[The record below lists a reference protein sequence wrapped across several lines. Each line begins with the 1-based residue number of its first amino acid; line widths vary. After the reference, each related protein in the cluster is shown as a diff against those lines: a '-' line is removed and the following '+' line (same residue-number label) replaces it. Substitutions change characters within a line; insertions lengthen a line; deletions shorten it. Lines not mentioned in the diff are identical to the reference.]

1 MEICPP
7 FGNGITLIL
16 MSKYIVSARKYRPT
30 RFDEVVGQDH
40 IIRTLK
46 NAVASGKIAQA
57 YLFCGPRGVGKTTCA
72 RILAKSINCEN
83 PGEGSE
89 ACGECPSCRAFQ
101 SQASFNIHELDAA
114 SNNSVDDMR
123 ALTEQVR
130 YPPQSGKYKIYIID
144 EVHMLS
150 QAAFNAFLKTL
161 EEPPPYAVFILA
173 TTEKHRILPT
183 ILSRCQIFDFNRIEV
198 PAIVAHLKDVAARE
212 ELEYEED
219 ALHIIAQ
226 KADGALRD
234 ALSIFDR
241 LVSFSEG
248 RLSYEQ
254 VLRNLNILDYDYY
267 FRISEAI
274 VSEDHALLLR
284 YFDEILRKGF
294 EGETFINGLAQHFRD
309 LLMCKEKETLPLLEL
324 SENLKERYA
333 DQAAYIPS
341 GLLLSAL
348 DLANKAGIEYRY
360 SKNKRL
366 GIELALLKMCY
377 LFRALESPEL
387 ETENDTALKKKRSPE
402 PVEEKEDPGPAP
414 TVSEDKEKE
423 NAAPPA
429 GPETGPLKKPIRK
442 KEEKAGR
449 ENPPRAAKA
458 AKSSIPSH
466 EELMNELLLERTAA
480 AARADSQP
488 DKQVLRP
495 NIAEDRLSAAWKK
508 MLIEM
513 KGRDDV
519 SLLTILKHYEPR
531 FQDGY
536 LIRLR
541 VANSVQAELM
551 NSARIELLNFLSK
564 ELQTNGLELVIDV
577 DATLELRDTGEAKH
591 YTVEEKLQLLRE
603 RNPDF
608 ELLRQKLGLEPDF

>member
-1 MEICPP
+1 MEICPAY
-7 FGNGITLIL
+7 GNDITLIP

-40 IIRTLK
+40 IVRTLK

-83 PGEGSE
+83 PLNGSE
-89 ACGECPSCRAFQ
+89 ACGECPSCLSFQ

-123 ALTEQVR
+123 TLTEQVR

-150 QAAFNAFLKTL
+150 QQAFNAFLKTL

-183 ILSRCQIFDFNRIEV
+183 ILSRCQIFDFKRIEV
-198 PAIVAHLKDVAARE
+198 PAIVAQLKEVAARE
-212 ELEYEED
+212 ELQYEED

-241 LVSFSEG
+241 LVSFSDG
-248 RLSYEQ
+248 HLSYEQ

-267 FRISEAI
+267 FRIGEAI
-274 VSEDHALLLR
+274 VSEDHAQLLG
-284 YFDEILRKGF
+284 YFDEILRMGF
-294 EGETFINGLAQHFRD
+294 DGESFINGLAQHFRD

-324 SENLKERYA
+324 SENLKARYA
-333 DQAAYIPS
+333 EQAAYIPS

-348 DLANKAGIEYRY
+348 DLANKAAIEYRY

-366 GIELALLKMCY
+366 GIELALLKICY
-377 LFRALESPEL
+377 LFRAIESPEVEL
-387 ETENDTALKKKRSPE
+387 PNDAALKKKRAPK
-402 PVEEKEDPGPAP
+402 PVEENKTSEPAP
-414 TVSEDKEKE
+414 SYTEDKDKEKE
-423 NAAPPA
+423 PPLA
-429 GPETGPLKKPIRK
+429 EKEANPAKTRDL
-442 KEEKAGR
+442 KEEADEKV
-449 ENPPRAAKA
+449 NMPQPPQAK
-458 AKSSIPSH
+458 KGKLRSH
-466 EELMNELLLERTAA
+466 EELMQELLRERQAA
-480 AARADSQP
+480 AEKASTQP
-488 DKQVLRP
+488 EKQQPRP
-495 NIAEDRLSAAWKK
+495 KIAEERFLAAWEK
-508 MLIEM
+508 LREEM
-513 KGRDDV
+513 NGRDDV
-519 SLLTILKHYEPR
+519 SLHTILKHYKP
-531 FQDGY
+531 QLHDGY
-536 LIRLR
+536 RIQLM

-551 NSARIELLNFLSK
+551 NSARIDLLDFLNT
-564 ELQTNGLELVIDV
+564 ELQTNGLEFVIDV
-577 DATLELRDTGEAKH
+577 DPSLDARDTGEAKH
-591 YTVEEKLQLLRE
+591 YTVKEKMQLLRE
-603 RNPDF
+603 QNPDF
-608 ELLRQKLGLEPDF
+608 ELFRKKLGLEPDF

>member
-1 MEICPP
+1 
-7 FGNGITLIL
+7 

-40 IIRTLK
+40 IVQTLK
-46 NAVASGKIAQA
+46 NAVAGGKIAQA

-83 PGEGSE
+83 PVEGSE
-89 ACGECPSCRAFQ
+89 ACGECPSCLAFQ

-150 QAAFNAFLKTL
+150 QSAFNAFLKTL

-183 ILSRCQIFDFNRIEV
+183 ILSRCQIFDFKRIEV
-198 PAIVAHLKDVAARE
+198 PAIVAQLKDVAARE
-212 ELEYEED
+212 ALEYEED

-241 LVSFSEG
+241 LASFPEG

-274 VSEDHALLLR
+274 VSEDHARLLR
-284 YFDEILRKGF
+284 YFDEILRMGF
-294 EGETFINGLAQHFRD
+294 EGETFINGLARHFRD

-324 SENLKERYA
+324 SENLKARYA
-333 DQAAYIPS
+333 EQAAYIPS

-366 GIELALLKMCY
+366 TIELALLKICY
-377 LFRALESPEL
+377 LFRALESPRVEMP
-387 ETENDTALKKKRSPE
+387 DDAGLKKKRAPE
-402 PVEEKEDPGPAP
+402 PVEEKKAAEPAP
-414 TVSEDKEKE
+414 SPAKTRPQKEAARPEEGEASPAKAPEAKE
-423 NAAPPA
+423 EATAEESAAPV
-429 GPETGPLKKPIRK
+429 
-442 KEEKAGR
+442 
-449 ENPPRAAKA
+449 PRAK
-458 AKSSIPSH
+458 KGSLRSH
-466 EELMNELLLERTAA
+466 EELMQELLRKRKTAPEK
-480 AARADSQP
+480 ADNRPGMQAPRP
-488 DKQVLRP
+488 D
-495 NIAEDRLSAAWKK
+495 IAEDRFFAAWKK
-508 MLIEM
+508 LLEQL
-513 KGRDDV
+513 KKREDV
-519 SLLTILKHYEPR
+519 SLHTILKHYAPR
-531 FQDGY
+531 FRDGY
-536 LIRLR
+536 LIQLA
-541 VANSVQAELM
+541 VANSMQAQIM
-551 NSARIELLNFLSK
+551 SNARIELLDLLSS
-564 ELQTNGLELVIDV
+564 ELQANGLELVIDV
-577 DATLELRDTGEAKH
+577 DSTLEARNTGEEKH
-591 YTVEEKLQLLRE
+591 FTVDDKLRLLHE
-603 RNPDF
+603 QNPDF

>member
-1 MEICPP
+1 
-7 FGNGITLIL
+7 

-89 ACGECPSCRAFQ
+89 ACGTCPSCEAFQ

-123 ALTEQVR
+123 SLTEQVR

-183 ILSRCQIFDFNRIEV
+183 ILSRCQIFDFKRIEV
-198 PAIVAHLKDVAARE
+198 PAIVAHLKDVASRE
-212 ELEYEED
+212 ALEYEED

-241 LVSFSEG
+241 LISFSEG

-267 FRISEAI
+267 FRISDAI

-333 DQAAYIPS
+333 AQAAYIPS

-377 LFRALESPEL
+377 LFRVLEAPEL
-387 ETENDTALKKKRSPE
+387 ETENDAALKKKRSPE
-402 PVEEKEDPGPAP
+402 PVEEKAESRPAP
-414 TVSEDKEKE
+414 PASEKQIKE
-423 NAAPPA
+423 NATLPAKPEA
-429 GPETGPLKKPIRK
+429 GPAESPERE
-442 KEEKAGR
+442 KEEKAGMGK
-449 ENPPRAAKA
+449 PPQEAKA
-458 AKSSIPSH
+458 AKGSIRTH
-466 EELMNELLLERTAA
+466 EELMNELLRERTAVA
-480 AARADSQP
+480 GTAGRQP
-488 DKQVLRP
+488 EQQILRP
-495 NIAEDRLSAAWKK
+495 RIAEDRFSAAWRK

-531 FQDGY
+531 FQNGY
-536 LIRLR
+536 QIQLR
-541 VANSVQAELM
+541 VANGVQAELM

-564 ELQTNGLELVIDV
+564 ELQTNGIELVIDV
-577 DATLELRDTGEAKH
+577 DATLEARETGEAKH
-591 YTVEEKLQLLRE
+591 YTVKEKVQLLNE

-608 ELLRQKLGLEPDF
+608 KVLWDKLGLEPDF